1 MLARAA
7 EFTATLCL
15 DLLEHGFQLKDATPA
30 NVLFRGSEPVWVD
43 VPSIVAREPGTFLW
57 RSRPIRALFLAAAD
71 REPRSGDS
79 ARLVPA
85 RRGAWSRSRDAGGNS
100 RRSPLVEAV
109 VVGIGR
115 ITERT
120 APGCTGAFVA
130 RPAAVAQR
138 RAGAL
143 HLGSNVSPQPRTG
156 SRVAACAGAYQIDV
170 ARVHAHEMPLRP
182 KATSSKRRPLS
193 AKSSTTPNRLGYS
206 MSAPTPENSASM
218 RPRREPRWWQSTPT
232 RQR

>member
-1 MLARAA
+1 MLARAWSTSTNDRVRRLSVRVVA
-7 EFTATLCL
+7 ADARARGRIHR
-15 DLLEHGFQLKDATPA
+15 DLVPRPARARFSAQGCDPGQRSVSRLRAGMGRRAVDRRARTGDVSLE
-30 NVLFRGSEPVWVD
+30 
-43 VPSIVAREPGTFLW
+43 

-143 HLGSNVSPQPRTG
+143 SPWLERF
-156 SRVAACAGAYQIDV
+156 AA
-170 ARVHAHEMPLRP
+170 
-182 KATSSKRRPLS
+182 T
-193 AKSSTTPNRLGYS
+193 
-206 MSAPTPENSASM
+206 
-218 RPRREPRWWQSTPT
+218 
-232 RQR
+232 